1 MQHLDMPHDDWPT
14 DTIEL
19 RKAAIRKTIRRVP
32 QAELLAL
39 GEERF
44 PIVTDPWCERYFSF
58 VKGHPHSR
66 FYRAEVGATA
76 EVVYC
81 REPSNGMWFMPGF
94 GMGFLRPRGLE
105 ALEEIVDSL

>member
-1 MQHLDMPHDDWPT
+1 MANDEWPQEMM
-14 DTIEL
+14 EL
-19 RKAAIRKTIRRVP
+19 RKAALRNSIRRVTKE
-32 QAELLAL
+32 ELLKL

-44 PIVTDPWCERYFSF
+44 PVVSDPWCERYFSF
-58 VKGHPHSR
+58 IKENSGAS
-66 FYRAEVGATA
+66 FYRAEIGATA

-81 REPSNGMWFMPGF
+81 RKPSNGIWFMPGF